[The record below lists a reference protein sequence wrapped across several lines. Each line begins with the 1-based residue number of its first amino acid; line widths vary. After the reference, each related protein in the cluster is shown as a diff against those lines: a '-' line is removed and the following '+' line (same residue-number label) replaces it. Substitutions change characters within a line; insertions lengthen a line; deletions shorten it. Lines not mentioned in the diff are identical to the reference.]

1 MTPASQAHD
10 SGAPGG
16 WPPWRTDRGRL
27 VLLCVAAVF
36 LGLAIV
42 FGVLAFF
49 RATTQPNPGHTAPSP
64 VPVTVTPSVGGTT
77 GVNGPTPV
85 ITMTVYVDMPP
96 PSGSGLAGAEA
107 LASTLG
113 TVIAAACAVI
123 ALRPQRRARPAPA
136 AEPPVTPVH

>member
-1 MTPASQAHD
+1 
-10 SGAPGG
+10 
-16 WPPWRTDRGRL
+16 

-42 FGVLAFF
+42 FGLLAFF
-49 RATTQPNPGHTAPSP
+49 RTTTQPDGGSTFPSP
-64 VPVTVTPSVGGTT
+64 VPITVTPSVGGTSS
-77 GVNGPTPV
+77 VAPAPI
-85 ITMTVYVDMPP
+85 ITMTVYVNMPS
-96 PSGSGLAGAEA
+96 SGFGLAGAEA

-123 ALRPQRRARPAPA
+123 ALRPQGRARPAPA

>member
-1 MTPASQAHD
+1 
-10 SGAPGG
+10 
-16 WPPWRTDRGRL
+16 
-27 VLLCVAAVF
+27 VLLGVAAVF

-42 FGVLAFF
+42 FGILAFF
-49 RATTQPNPGHTAPSP
+49 HATTPPPAGKPVPSP
-64 VPVTVTPSVGGTT
+64 VPVTVTPPVAGTS
-77 GVNGPTPV
+77 GVAPAPV
-85 ITMTVYVDMPP
+85 ITMTVYVDMPPP

-136 AEPPVTPVH
+136 AQPPVTPGH

>member
-1 MTPASQAHD
+1 
-10 SGAPGG
+10 
-16 WPPWRTDRGRL
+16 

-49 RATTQPNPGHTAPSP
+49 RTTTPPNGGPTFPSP
-64 VPVTVTPSVGGTT
+64 VAVTVTPSAGGTS
-77 GVNGPTPV
+77 GVNSPAPV
-85 ITMTVYVDMPP
+85 LTTTVYVDMPSP
-96 PSGSGLAGAEA
+96 PSGFGLAGAEA

-113 TVIAAACAVI
+113 TVIAAVCAVI

-136 AEPPVTPVH
+136 AEPPVTT

>member
-1 MTPASQAHD
+1 
-10 SGAPGG
+10 
-16 WPPWRTDRGRL
+16 
-27 VLLCVAAVF
+27 VLLSVAAVF

-42 FGVLAFF
+42 FGFLAFF
-49 RATTQPNPGHTAPSP
+49 RATTQPPAGKPVPSA
-64 VPVTVTPSVGGTT
+64 VPVTVTPSVGGTG

-85 ITMTVYVDMPP
+85 ITMTVYVDMPPP

-136 AEPPVTPVH
+136 VETPVTPGH